1 MIRILLV
8 DSDTAFLDLAK
19 KMLQESYQFR
29 IEGCPSAAGALER
42 LDAGVYDA
50 VIADHAPGGMDGI
63 AFLEAVRSSGHHL
76 PFLFFTAGA
85 PDEMV
90 IRALNGGADYLLRKG
105 RDPVVR
111 FPELAH
117 AVRTCVQRKRRET
130 EERERECALG
140 VQEFEQD
147 LNYPAFETDTEGV
160 VQYAN
165 PSALATFGWDA
176 SDLERGLHF
185 LQMISSADRRRAK
198 DAIWWTVRGNGFG
211 DEEYA
216 GLRRDG
222 AEFPVAVTYVPIHRG
237 GAITGVRIHIRNN
250 SALREARCA
259 CREFAERLDL
269 VIESANLF
277 VWDWD
282 VTTNELT
289 YTRQTHGNTGR
300 EWEAIEGRVA
310 AWEHLVHPDDLPRLL
325 EMSRHD
331 FGEKTPYFETEI
343 RLKSHDGGWR
353 WIQVRGKAIERD
365 GRGCPVR
372 ITGFFQDISDTV
384 RREKILREREAQF
397 RTLFYKMNCGGAIF
411 KAVRGGMDFVVTDLN
426 YAGET
431 IEGDKKF
438 NVVGKSIRD
447 IYDCSA
453 GKGLFKEMAIVWQT
467 GKPRTLPPLQFDH
480 GKSPQWREYYIY
492 ILPTGDIIAIYND
505 ITDRIEAQNQILASL
520 RVKETLIK
528 EVHHRVKNNLQV
540 IASIL
545 KLQSLRTSDPMALD
559 VLRDCRN
566 RVFSIAMIHEGLYRS
581 NNLARI
587 PIGEY
592 IRSLGEH
599 LINEYYTMAP
609 EVTLAVDCDDDI
621 TLDIDRGIPC
631 GLIIGELV
639 TNSLKYAFRKQKTG
653 EVRIAFTR
661 SGGEHYRLIVKDNG
675 AGFPSG
681 VDFRNTESLGMQLV
695 CSLTE
700 QLGGTIALDAA
711 EGTEFVIVFPVERN

>member
-8 DSDTAFLDLAK
+8 DSDTAFLDLAE
-19 KMLQESYQFR
+19 KMLRESYQFR
-29 IEGCPSAAGALER
+29 VEGCSAAAEALDR
-42 LDAGVYDA
+42 LEADAYDA
-50 VIADHAPGGMDGI
+50 VIADHGSGEMDGI
-63 AFLEAVRSSGHHL
+63 AFLESVRNSGHHL
-76 PFLFFTAGA
+76 PFLFFTVAT
-85 PDEMV
+85 PEDMV

-111 FPELAH
+111 FPELVH
-117 AVRTCVQRKRRET
+117 AVRTCVRRKKQEREQ
-130 EERERECALG
+130 RERECNLSVQALEG
-140 VQEFEQD
+140 D

-165 PSALATFGWDA
+165 PSALATFGWDE
-176 SDLERGLHF
+176 SDLEQGLHF
-185 LQMISSADRRRAK
+185 LHMISSADRRRAK

-216 GLRRDG
+216 ALRRDG
-222 AEFPVAVTYVPIHRG
+222 VEFPVAVAYLPIHRG
-237 GAITGVRIHIRNN
+237 GEITGVRIHIRNN
-250 SALREARCA
+250 SDLSEALCA
-259 CREFAERLDL
+259 CREFEERLDL

-282 VTTNELT
+282 VMTNELM
-289 YTRQTHGNTGR
+289 YTRRTHGEKGR
-300 EWEAIEGRVA
+300 EWEDIEGRVA

-325 EMSRHD
+325 EMNRHEFD
-331 FGEKTPYFETEI
+331 EKTPYFETEI
-343 RLKSHDGGWR
+343 RLKSNDGGWK
-353 WIQVRGKAIERD
+353 WIQVRGKAIARD
-365 GRGCPVR
+365 MHGCPLR
-372 ITGFFQDISDTV
+372 ITGFFQDISDMV
-384 RREKILREREAQF
+384 HREKILREREAQF
-397 RTLFYKMNCGGAIF
+397 RTLFFKMNCGGAIF
-411 KAVRGGMDFVVTDLN
+411 KAVRGGMDFIVADLN

-431 IEGDKKF
+431 IESDKKF

-447 IYDCSA
+447 LYNCSA
-453 GKGLFKEMAIVWQT
+453 GKSLFKEMAIVWQT

-480 GKSPQWREYYIY
+480 GKSLQWREYYIY

-505 ITDRIEAQNQILASL
+505 ITERIEAQNQILASL

-545 KLQSLRTSDPMALD
+545 KLQSLRTSDQMALD

-609 EVTLAVDCDDDI
+609 EVSLAVDCDDDI
-621 TLDIDRGIPC
+621 TLDIDTGIPC

-639 TNSLKYAFRKQKTG
+639 TNSLKYAFRKQKAG
-653 EVRIAFTR
+653 EVRITFSR
-661 SGGEHYRLIVKDNG
+661 NGSEHYCLTVKDNG
-675 AGFPSG
+675 SGFPAG
-681 VDFRNTESLGMQLV
+681 VDFGNTESLGMQLV
-695 CSLTE
+695 CSLTD
-700 QLGGTIALDAA
+700 QLGGSISMDDAG
-711 EGTEFVIVFPVERN
+711 GTGFVIVFPVERK